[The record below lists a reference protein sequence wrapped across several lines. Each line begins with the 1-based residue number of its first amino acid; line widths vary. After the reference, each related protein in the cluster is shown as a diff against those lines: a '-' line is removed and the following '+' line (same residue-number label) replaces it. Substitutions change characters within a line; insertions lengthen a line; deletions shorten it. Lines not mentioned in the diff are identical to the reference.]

1 MTSNGEIGELETHLN
16 YQDNLSNLSLKEF
29 HLETSGVSLNTSIDN
44 EFHHERLNLPIFKES
59 NLSIKS
65 FNLILALFISRFNLS
80 FKCADELLK
89 LLQFILPQPNNLNKK
104 LNTIIDQI
112 DIIDQSKVEYLC
124 PNCWYKKNELSESCK
139 NEECEFYSDVKES
152 IEVHLFD
159 INKQLNEIIERE
171 EENIL

>member
-80 FKCADELLK
+80 AI
-89 LLQFILPQPNNLNKK
+89 Q
-104 LNTIIDQI
+104 
-112 DIIDQSKVEYLC
+112 
-124 PNCWYKKNELSESCK
+124 
-139 NEECEFYSDVKES
+139 
-152 IEVHLFD
+152 
-159 INKQLNEIIERE
+159 
-171 EENIL
+171 